1 MLRHCHLSIAAV
13 GALSLALAACG
24 KSPPPDPRTQPPLVR
39 TTLVAP
45 GNAPER
51 VFTGTIAARVQGD
64 LGFRVAGKVLE
75 RLVDTGQTVRRGQA
89 LLRLDPVDLKLAA
102 NAQQEA
108 VAAARARAQQA
119 SDEEQRYRDLQGTGA
134 VSALAHEQI
143 KAAADSARAQLRAAE
158 AQAAAALNASR
169 YAELLADADGIVME
183 TLAEPGQVVSAGQVV
198 VRLAHAGRREAVVQL
213 PETLRPALGSAAQ
226 ARLFG
231 REDVVI
237 PARLRQLSDVADRA
251 TRTFEA
257 RYVLDAGA
265 AASAPLGSTVT
276 LRIGG
281 TSTATATATSTSTS
295 TATATAGK
303 ATLQVPIGAILDEG
317 KGAAVWV
324 VQGDQVR
331 RQPVTVVQ
339 VQDGNAQV
347 VGALGLG
354 ERIVA
359 LGAHLLSEGAQVR
372 LDSEAPAPST
382 ATTSTA
388 SSVSTGASRE

>member
-1 MLRHCHLSIAAV
+1 MLRHRHLSIAAV

-45 GNAPER
+45 GNASER

-89 LLRLDPVDLKLAA
+89 LLRLDPVDLKLATQ
-102 NAQQEA
+102 AQQEV
-108 VAAARARAQQA
+108 VAAARARAQQT

-143 KAAADSARAQLRAAE
+143 KAAADAARAQLRAAE

-231 REDVVI
+231 REEVVI

-281 TSTATATATSTSTS
+281 TSTSTSTSTS
-295 TATATAGK
+295 TAGK
-303 ATLQVPIGAILDEG
+303 STLQVPIGAILDEG

-382 ATTSTA
+382 ATTATTSTA
-388 SSVSTGASRE
+388 SSVSTGVSRE

>member
-1 MLRHCHLSIAAV
+1 MLRHRHLSIAAV

-45 GNAPER
+45 GNASER

-102 NAQQEA
+102 HAQQEA

-143 KAAADSARAQLRAAE
+143 KAAADAARAQLRAAE

-281 TSTATATATSTSTS
+281 TSTA
-295 TATATAGK
+295 GK
-303 ATLQVPIGAILDEG
+303 STLQVPIGAILDEG

-347 VGALGLG
+347 AGALDLG

-372 LDSEAPAPST
+372 LDSEAQVPST
-382 ATTSTA
+382 ATTSAA

>member
-1 MLRHCHLSIAAV
+1 MLRHRHLSIAAV

-39 TTLVAP
+39 TVLVAP
-45 GNAPER
+45 GNASER

-102 NAQQEA
+102 HAQQEA

-143 KAAADSARAQLRAAE
+143 KAAADAARAQLRAAE

-231 REDVVI
+231 REEMVI

-281 TSTATATATSTSTS
+281 TSTSTSTSTS
-295 TATATAGK
+295 TAGK
-303 ATLQVPIGAILDEG
+303 STLQVPIGAILDEG

-347 VGALGLG
+347 AGALDQGD
-354 ERIVA
+354 RIVA

-382 ATTSTA
+382 ATTATTSTA
-388 SSVSTGASRE
+388 SSVSKGASRE

>member
-1 MLRHCHLSIAAV
+1 MLRHRHLSIAAV

-24 KSPPPDPRTQPPLVR
+24 KSTPPDPRTQPPLVR

-45 GNAPER
+45 GHSSER

-102 NAQQEA
+102 HAQQEA

-143 KAAADSARAQLRAAE
+143 KAAADAARAQLRAAE

-281 TSTATATATSTSTS
+281 TSTSTSTS
-295 TATATAGK
+295 TAGK
-303 ATLQVPIGAILDEG
+303 STLQVPIGAILDEG

-382 ATTSTA
+382 ATRSTA

>member
-1 MLRHCHLSIAAV
+1 MLRHRHLSIAAV

-39 TTLVAP
+39 TVLVAP
-45 GNAPER
+45 GNASER

-102 NAQQEA
+102 HAQQEA

-143 KAAADSARAQLRAAE
+143 KAAADAARAQLRAAE

-231 REDVVI
+231 REEVVI

-281 TSTATATATSTSTS
+281 TSTSTSTS
-295 TATATAGK
+295 TATAGK
-303 ATLQVPIGAILDEG
+303 STLQVPIGAILDEG

-347 VGALGLG
+347 AGALGQG
-354 ERIVA
+354 DRIVA
-359 LGAHLLSEGAQVR
+359 LGVHLLSEGAQVR

-382 ATTSTA
+382 ATTATTSTA
-388 SSVSTGASRE
+388 SSVSKGASRE

>member
-1 MLRHCHLSIAAV
+1 MLRHRHLSIAAV

-24 KSPPPDPRTQPPLVR
+24 KSTPPDPRTQPPLVR

-45 GNAPER
+45 GNASER

-102 NAQQEA
+102 HAQQEA

-281 TSTATATATSTSTS
+281 ASTATATSTST
-295 TATATAGK
+295 AGK
-303 ATLQVPIGAILDEG
+303 STLRVPIGAILDEG

>member
-1 MLRHCHLSIAAV
+1 MLRHRHLSIAAV

-45 GNAPER
+45 GNASER

-102 NAQQEA
+102 HAQQEA

-143 KAAADSARAQLRAAE
+143 KAAADAARAQLRAAE

-281 TSTATATATSTSTS
+281 TSTSTSTS
-295 TATATAGK
+295 TAGK
-303 ATLQVPIGAILDEG
+303 STLQVPIGAILDEG

-347 VGALGLG
+347 VGALDQGD
-354 ERIVA
+354 RIVA

-382 ATTSTA
+382 ATTATTSTA
-388 SSVSTGASRE
+388 SSVSKGASRE

>member
-1 MLRHCHLSIAAV
+1 MLRHRHLSIAAV

-45 GNAPER
+45 GNASER

-89 LLRLDPVDLKLAA
+89 LLRLDPVDLRLAA
-102 NAQQEA
+102 HAQQEA

-143 KAAADSARAQLRAAE
+143 KAAADAARAQLRAAE

-281 TSTATATATSTSTS
+281 TSTSTS
-295 TATATAGK
+295 TAGK

>member
-1 MLRHCHLSIAAV
+1 MLRHRHLSIAAV

-39 TTLVAP
+39 TVLVAP
-45 GNAPER
+45 GNASER

-102 NAQQEA
+102 HAQQEA

-143 KAAADSARAQLRAAE
+143 KAAADAARAQLRAAE

-231 REDVVI
+231 REEVVI

-281 TSTATATATSTSTS
+281 TSTSTSTS
-295 TATATAGK
+295 TAGK
-303 ATLQVPIGAILDEG
+303 STLQVPIGAILDEG

-324 VQGDQVR
+324 VQGEQVR

-347 VGALGLG
+347 VGALDQGD
-354 ERIVA
+354 RIVA

-372 LDSEAPAPST
+372 LDSEVPAPSTATT

>member
-1 MLRHCHLSIAAV
+1 MLRHRHLSIAAV

-24 KSPPPDPRTQPPLVR
+24 KSTPPDPRTQPPLVR

-45 GNAPER
+45 GHSSER

-102 NAQQEA
+102 HAQQEA

-143 KAAADSARAQLRAAE
+143 KAAADAARAQLRAAE

-281 TSTATATATSTSTS
+281 TSTA
-295 TATATAGK
+295 GK

-347 VGALGLG
+347 AGALGLG

-372 LDSEAPAPST
+372 LDSEAQVPST

>member
-1 MLRHCHLSIAAV
+1 MLRHRHLSIAAV
-13 GALSLALAACG
+13 GTLSLALAACG
-24 KSPPPDPRTQPPLVR
+24 KSPQPDPRTQPPLVR

-45 GNAPER
+45 GNSSER

-143 KAAADSARAQLRAAE
+143 KAAADAARAQLRAAE
-158 AQAAAALNASR
+158 AQAAVAINASR

-265 AASAPLGSTVT
+265 TASAPLGSTVT

-281 TSTATATATSTSTS
+281 ASTS
-295 TATATAGK
+295 TATATSTAGK
-303 ATLQVPIGAILDEG
+303 ATMQVPIGAILDEG

-354 ERIVA
+354 ARIVA

-372 LDSEAPAPST
+372 LGSEVPAPS
-382 ATTSTA
+382 AGPMSTVSPA
-388 SSVSTGASRE
+388 PSVSTGASRE

>member
-1 MLRHCHLSIAAV
+1 MLRHRHLSIAAV

-45 GNAPER
+45 GNASER

-102 NAQQEA
+102 HAQQEA

-143 KAAADSARAQLRAAE
+143 KAAADAARAQLRAAE

-231 REDVVI
+231 REDVAV

-251 TRTFEA
+251 TRTYEA

-281 TSTATATATSTSTS
+281 TSTATATSTS
-295 TATATAGK
+295 TAGK

-347 VGALGLG
+347 AGALDQGD
-354 ERIVA
+354 RIVA

-388 SSVSTGASRE
+388 SSVSKGASRE

>member
-1 MLRHCHLSIAAV
+1 MLRHRHLSIAAV

-24 KSPPPDPRTQPPLVR
+24 KSTPPDPRTQPPLVR

-45 GNAPER
+45 GNASER

-143 KAAADSARAQLRAAE
+143 KAAADAARAQLRAAE

-281 TSTATATATSTSTS
+281 TSTATATSTSTSTS
-295 TATATAGK
+295 TAGK
-303 ATLQVPIGAILDEG
+303 ATLQVPISAILDEG

-347 VGALGLG
+347 VGALDLG

-388 SSVSTGASRE
+388 SSVSKGASRE

>member
-45 GNAPER
+45 GNASER

-102 NAQQEA
+102 HAQQEA

-213 PETLRPALGSAAQ
+213 PETLRPALGSTAQ

-281 TSTATATATSTSTS
+281 TS
-295 TATATAGK
+295 TAGK

>member
-1 MLRHCHLSIAAV
+1 MLRHRHLSIAAV

-45 GNAPER
+45 GHSSER

-102 NAQQEA
+102 HAQQEA

-143 KAAADSARAQLRAAE
+143 KAAADAARAQLRAAE

-281 TSTATATATSTSTS
+281 TSTSTSTS
-295 TATATAGK
+295 TAGK
-303 ATLQVPIGAILDEG
+303 ATLRVPIGAILDEG

>member
-1 MLRHCHLSIAAV
+1 MLRHRHLSIAAV

-24 KSPPPDPRTQPPLVR
+24 KSTPPDPRTQPPLVR

-45 GNAPER
+45 GNASER

-102 NAQQEA
+102 HAQQEA

-143 KAAADSARAQLRAAE
+143 KAAADAARAQLRAAE

-231 REDVVI
+231 REDMVI

-281 TSTATATATSTSTS
+281 ASTATATSTST
-295 TATATAGK
+295 AGK
-303 ATLQVPIGAILDEG
+303 STLRVPIGAILDEG

>member
-1 MLRHCHLSIAAV
+1 MLRHRHLSIAAV

-39 TTLVAP
+39 TVLVAP
-45 GNAPER
+45 GNASER

-102 NAQQEA
+102 HAQQEA

-143 KAAADSARAQLRAAE
+143 KAAADAARAQLRAAE

>member
-1 MLRHCHLSIAAV
+1 MLRHRHLSIAAV

-45 GNAPER
+45 GNASER

-143 KAAADSARAQLRAAE
+143 KAAANSARAQLRAAE

-265 AASAPLGSTVT
+265 AASVPLGSTVT

-281 TSTATATATSTSTS
+281 TS
-295 TATATAGK
+295 TAGK

-347 VGALGLG
+347 AGALGLG

>member
-143 KAAADSARAQLRAAE
+143 KAAADAARAQLRAAE

-372 LDSEAPAPST
+372 LESEAPST

>member
-1 MLRHCHLSIAAV
+1 MLRHRHLSIAAV

-45 GNAPER
+45 GNASER

-102 NAQQEA
+102 HAQQEA

-143 KAAADSARAQLRAAE
+143 KAAADAARAQLRAAE

-213 PETLRPALGSAAQ
+213 PETLRPALGSTAQ

-281 TSTATATATSTSTS
+281 TS
-295 TATATAGK
+295 TAGK

>member
-1 MLRHCHLSIAAV
+1 MLRHRHLSIAAV

-45 GNAPER
+45 GHSSER

-102 NAQQEA
+102 HAQQEA

-143 KAAADSARAQLRAAE
+143 KAAADAARAQLRAAE

-276 LRIGG
+276 LRMGG
-281 TSTATATATSTSTS
+281 TSTATATSTSTS
-295 TATATAGK
+295 TATAGK

-347 VGALGLG
+347 VGALDLG

>member
-1 MLRHCHLSIAAV
+1 MLRHRHLSIAAV

-24 KSPPPDPRTQPPLVR
+24 KSTPPDPRTQPPLVR

-45 GNAPER
+45 GNASER

-102 NAQQEA
+102 HAQQEA

-143 KAAADSARAQLRAAE
+143 KAAADAARAQLRAAE

-169 YAELLADADGIVME
+169 YTELLADADGIVME

-281 TSTATATATSTSTS
+281 ASTATATSTST
-295 TATATAGK
+295 AGK
-303 ATLQVPIGAILDEG
+303 STLRVPIGAILDEG

-372 LDSEAPAPST
+372 LDSEAQVPST

>member
-1 MLRHCHLSIAAV
+1 MLRHRHLSIAAV

-24 KSPPPDPRTQPPLVR
+24 KSTPPDPRTQPPLVR

-45 GNAPER
+45 GNASER

-102 NAQQEA
+102 HAQQEA

-231 REDVVI
+231 REEMVI

-281 TSTATATATSTSTS
+281 TSTATATSTS

>member
-1 MLRHCHLSIAAV
+1 MLRHRHLSIAAV

-39 TTLVAP
+39 TVLVAP
-45 GNAPER
+45 GNASER

-102 NAQQEA
+102 HAQQEA

-143 KAAADSARAQLRAAE
+143 KAAADAARAQLRAAE

-231 REDVVI
+231 REEVVI

-281 TSTATATATSTSTS
+281 TSTSTSTS
-295 TATATAGK
+295 TAGK
-303 ATLQVPIGAILDEG
+303 STLQVPIGAILDEG

-347 VGALGLG
+347 VGALDQGD
-354 ERIVA
+354 RIVA

-382 ATTSTA
+382 ATTATTSTA
-388 SSVSTGASRE
+388 SSVSKGASRE

>member
-1 MLRHCHLSIAAV
+1 MLRHRHLSIAAV

-45 GNAPER
+45 GNASER

-102 NAQQEA
+102 HAQQEA

-143 KAAADSARAQLRAAE
+143 KAAADAARAQLRAAE

-281 TSTATATATSTSTS
+281 TSTSTSTSTS
-295 TATATAGK
+295 TAGK
-303 ATLQVPIGAILDEG
+303 STLQVPIGAILDEG

-347 VGALGLG
+347 AGALDQGD
-354 ERIVA
+354 RIVA

-382 ATTSTA
+382 ATTATTSTA
-388 SSVSTGASRE
+388 SSVSKGASRE

>member
-1 MLRHCHLSIAAV
+1 MLRHSHLSIAAV

-24 KSPPPDPRTQPPLVR
+24 KSTPPDPRTQPPLVR

-45 GNAPER
+45 GNASER

-102 NAQQEA
+102 HAQQEA

-231 REDVVI
+231 REEVVI

-281 TSTATATATSTSTS
+281 TSTSTSTSTS
-295 TATATAGK
+295 TAGK
-303 ATLQVPIGAILDEG
+303 STLQVPIGAILDEG

-347 VGALGLG
+347 VGALDQGD
-354 ERIVA
+354 RIVA

-382 ATTSTA
+382 ATTATTSTA
-388 SSVSTGASRE
+388 SSVSKGVSRE

>member
-1 MLRHCHLSIAAV
+1 MLRHRHLSIAAV

-39 TTLVAP
+39 TSLVAP
-45 GNAPER
+45 GNASER

-143 KAAADSARAQLRAAE
+143 KAAADAARAQLRAAE

-281 TSTATATATSTSTS
+281 TSTATATSTSTS
-295 TATATAGK
+295 TAGK

-347 VGALGLG
+347 VGALDLG

>member
-1 MLRHCHLSIAAV
+1 MLRHRHLSIAAV
-13 GALSLALAACG
+13 GTLSLALAACG
-24 KSPPPDPRTQPPLVR
+24 KSPQPDPRTQPPLVR

-45 GNAPER
+45 GNSSER

-102 NAQQEA
+102 NAQLEA

-143 KAAADSARAQLRAAE
+143 KAAADAARAQLRAAE
-158 AQAAAALNASR
+158 AQAAVAINASR

-281 TSTATATATSTSTS
+281 ASTS
-295 TATATAGK
+295 TATATSTAGK
-303 ATLQVPIGAILDEG
+303 ATMQVPIGAILDEG

-354 ERIVA
+354 ARIVA

-372 LDSEAPAPST
+372 LGSEVPAPS
-382 ATTSTA
+382 AGPMSTVSPA
-388 SSVSTGASRE
+388 PSVSTGASRE

>member
-1 MLRHCHLSIAAV
+1 MLRHRHLSIAAV

-39 TTLVAP
+39 TVLVAP
-45 GNAPER
+45 GNASER

-102 NAQQEA
+102 HAQQEA

-372 LDSEAPAPST
+372 LESEAPST

>member
-1 MLRHCHLSIAAV
+1 MLRHRHLSIAAV

-24 KSPPPDPRTQPPLVR
+24 KSTPPDPRTQPPLVR

-45 GNAPER
+45 GNASER

-102 NAQQEA
+102 HAQQEA

-143 KAAADSARAQLRAAE
+143 KAAADAARAQLRAAE
-158 AQAAAALNASR
+158 AQATAALNASR

-237 PARLRQLSDVADRA
+237 PARLRQLSDMADRA

-281 TSTATATATSTSTS
+281 TSTP
-295 TATATAGK
+295 GK
-303 ATLQVPIGAILDEG
+303 STLQVPIGAILDEG

-347 VGALGLG
+347 AGALGLG

-388 SSVSTGASRE
+388 SSVSTGAFRE